1 MHYGASEDTQKQSLS
16 SLMIERLL
24 FCCLLHRLKC
34 CLVLCLRKLRKIPI
48 FELNIVN

>member
-24 FCCLLHRLKC
+24 FLLSAATLK
-34 CLVLCLRKLRKIPI
+34 VLPSIM
-48 FELNIVN
+48 FV

>member
-24 FCCLLHRLKC
+24 FLLSAATLK
-34 CLVLCLRKLRKIPI
+34 VLLSRM
-48 FELNIVN
+48 FV